1 MIKSTGAAHNGCFF
15 SIIGGE
21 LSQENGF
28 EGVKGVLCPP
38 QNIHFPL
45 TSGGTL
51 SLAHYDACSTL
62 PACALLTELR
72 NWDGIKAIINYAR
85 LPSASEE
92 TKVFASL
99 MPLEVLN
106 FNPAHEGGA
115 LVDPFLEP

>member
-1 MIKSTGAAHNGCFF
+1 MGASSLQLEGNLARKMGLRGCFA
-15 SIIGGE
+15 
-21 LSQENGF
+21 
-28 EGVKGVLCPP
+28 P
-38 QNIHFPL
+38 QNIHFAL
-45 TSGGTL
+45 TSGGIL
-51 SLAHYDACSTL
+51 SLAHTITTCSTL

-72 NWDGIKAIINYAR
+72 NWDGIKAIIDYAR